1 MKMQSCIWTL
11 CSFQSV
17 EAVVEVLIGVD
28 SPRYVG
34 FIASSSCFDK
44 EILLFVGKCFQ
55 GKLYACGYNDGRKKI
70 KYSFVN
76 K

>member
-55 GKLYACGYNDGRKKI
+55 GKLYACGYNDGRK
-70 KYSFVN
+70 N
-76 K
+76 